1 MSWFRSRSGLIAGA
15 FALGVLTVVAAVA
28 APRAPLL
35 GAVMLLALGA
45 GLLWLIGLYWRSLD
59 EAARAAQQSAWFW
72 GGSIGMGLALASLMP
87 PTGAL
92 WLPADVDPVLMAP
105 FGGLVVAAGAMI
117 GFLVG
122 WAAWWIRRR

>member
-1 MSWFRSRSGLIAGA
+1 MSWFRSRSGLIVGV
-15 FALGVLTVVAAVA
+15 FALGVLTVAAVVA
-28 APRAPLL
+28 TPRAPLL
-35 GAVMLLALGA
+35 GAVLLLALGA

-72 GGSIGMGLALASLMP
+72 GGSIGMGLALAALLP
-87 PTGAL
+87 PNGAL
-92 WLPADVDPVLMAP
+92 WLPADVDPMLMAP